1 MSVESQL
8 QRLNK
13 QMDDLIDRLDF
24 YAQVLY
30 DQGVAINMALSDDV
44 AVLMQAIVDER
55 AELQARFDELKQ
67 IIADGGDTAALQA
80 QIDALQAQLD
90 AGSAAVAEA
99 TTAVQAL
106 SDTGE

>member
-1 MSVESQL
+1 
-8 QRLNK
+8 
-13 QMDDLIDRLDF
+13 
-24 YAQVLY
+24 
-30 DQGVAINMALSDDV
+30 
-44 AVLMQAIVDER
+44 MQAIVDER

-67 IIADGGDTAALQA
+67 IIADGGDTTALQA